1 MHLIARWTL
10 LLSTL
15 VAISGCE
22 TVGLRA
28 MRIYMLQQ
36 NWEKALQQG
45 LLATQKNPTD
55 VDAWF
60 NTAAVAAQV
69 DSFDIMLVA
78 MNETLQR
85 TNKYN
90 SEIEQIRVAE
100 YNDLFNAA
108 VSNFNNSD
116 LDRANTR
123 LETALR
129 IDSSR
134 PNAPK
139 LLGMIAQQQG
149 NVQLAIEYYARV
161 LEIDP
166 SATDVERQY
175 RALLAPGAATSVMK
189 DDSASPTVSEW
200 RPVVLKAITRTPTE
214 NGRLV
219 IQLLSGDT
227 ISVVESDWSQAWSDG
242 VEQAIENQVAQQAVQ
257 SSSEP
262 PPEAQA
268 AATIRSKCANK
279 WPNDFRMQQY
289 CREQQTEAFYT
300 LRSRRMTGTLARIR
314 EECARKWPDDFR
326 MRNYCEEQQIEAYRN
341 LQR

>member
-1 MHLIARWTL
+1 MMHLIARWTL

-90 SEIEQIRVAE
+90 S
-100 YNDLFNAA
+100 D
-108 VSNFNNSD
+108 
-116 LDRANTR
+116 
-123 LETALR
+123 
-129 IDSSR
+129 
-134 PNAPK
+134 
-139 LLGMIAQQQG
+139 
-149 NVQLAIEYYARV
+149 
-161 LEIDP
+161 
-166 SATDVERQY
+166 
-175 RALLAPGAATSVMK
+175 MK

-326 MRNYCEEQQIEAYRN
+326 MRNYCEEQRYVKFAESV
-341 LQR
+341 